1 MNQIRTAIISLLSST
16 ATCKDLAECL
26 SSLAPAENFPLESV
40 SQRLDR
46 IIGMIESFST
56 VNTDGDIPTRT
67 FHSRVGN
74 TVAATAHV
82 KVDEN
87 GSFRV
92 SVAQNNPV
100 SNPVSNPAAN
110 PAPKAKVAA
119 PAKAIAAPK
128 SISEAAEIWNE
139 WPADFRS
146 LGIMTLADSAKEVGV
161 DISDLGRQKQA
172 IFDRIYAA
180 REAAGLPVPERP
192 AAISQ
197 ETEESEFDFRK
208 LDLAEL
214 RRELETLGENP
225 KPYGAQKRALY
236 ARIQEL
242 KGAAPSVNADASV
255 NAAVNAAADASEIT
269 SDNNSDSGE
278 YRADEY
284 RVDGYGDEYDN
295 GEGDD
300 SFDVADE
307 YVEAESAINSD
318 NEPLLEDLLITPA
331 PQQASPFVT
340 RMVIG
345 GAQVGASRNDLMEAV
360 KSAKEIDID
369 KLMAE

>member
-100 SNPVSNPAAN
+100 SN

-225 KPYGAQKRALY
+225 KPYGAQKRSLY

-242 KGAAPSVNADASV
+242 KGAAPNVNANA
-255 NAAVNAAADASEIT
+255 NAAASEIT

>member
-100 SNPVSNPAAN
+100 SN

-242 KGAAPSVNADASV
+242 KGAAPSVNADA
-255 NAAVNAAADASEIT
+255 AVNAEADASEIT

>member
-1 MNQIRTAIISLLSST
+1 VSSQIRTAIISLLSST

-26 SSLAPAENFPLESV
+26 STVTPAENFPSESV

-46 IIGMIESFST
+46 IVGMIESFAT
-56 VNTDGDIPTRT
+56 VNTDGDIPTRS

-74 TVAATAHV
+74 TVTATATAHV

-92 SVAQNNPV
+92 SVAQNNP
-100 SNPVSNPAAN
+100 
-110 PAPKAKVAA
+110 APKAAA
-119 PAKAIAAPK
+119 PTKAAAGAKAIAAPK

-139 WPADFRS
+139 WPSDFRS

-172 IFDRIYAA
+172 IFDRVYAA

-192 AAISQ
+192 AAIAQ

-242 KGAAPSVNADASV
+242 KGAAPSVNASA
-255 NAAVNAAADASEIT
+255 NASEIE
-269 SDNNSDSGE
+269 SENNLDSNA
-278 YRADEY
+278 YKADEY

-295 GEGDD
+295 SGDDGDD
-300 SFDVADE
+300 SFDVANE
-307 YVEAESAINSD
+307 YDEAESAINSD

-345 GAQVGASRNDLMEAV
+345 GAQVGATRNDLMEAV

>member
-26 SSLAPAENFPLESV
+26 SSVAPAENFPLESV

-46 IIGMIESFST
+46 IIGMIESFAT
-56 VNTDGDIPTRT
+56 VNTSGDIPTRS
-67 FHSRVGN
+67 FHSRVGD
-74 TVAATAHV
+74 TVMATARV

-92 SVAQNNPV
+92 SVAQNNPTP
-100 SNPVSNPAAN
+100 NA
-110 PAPKAKVAA
+110 APKAKAE
-119 PAKAIAAPK
+119 PKAKAAASAPK

-139 WPADFRS
+139 WPSDFRA

-180 REAAGLPVPERP
+180 REAAGLPVPNRP
-192 AAISQ
+192 VEAAIDS
-197 ETEESEFDFRK
+197 ENEESGFDFRK

-214 RRELETLGENP
+214 RRELEALGENP

-242 KGAAPSVNADASV
+242 KIENAGANATATATADADANANADV
-255 NAAVNAAADASEIT
+255 END
-269 SDNNSDSGE
+269 E
-278 YRADEY
+278 YLADEY
-284 RVDGYGDEYDN
+284 RVDGYGDEY
-295 GEGDD
+295 GDD
-300 SFDVADE
+300 SFDVANE
-307 YVEAESAINSD
+307 YAEAEAEAANADADD
-318 NEPLLEDLLITPA
+318 NEALLEDLMIAPA

-345 GAQVGASRNDLMEAV
+345 GAQVGATRSDLMEAV

>member
-1 MNQIRTAIISLLSST
+1 MS
-16 ATCKDLAECL
+16 
-26 SSLAPAENFPLESV
+26 
-40 SQRLDR
+40 
-46 IIGMIESFST
+46 
-56 VNTDGDIPTRT
+56 
-67 FHSRVGN
+67 
-74 TVAATAHV
+74 
-82 KVDEN
+82 
-87 GSFRV
+87 
-92 SVAQNNPV
+92 
-100 SNPVSNPAAN
+100 N

-242 KGAAPSVNADASV
+242 KGAAPSVNADA
-255 NAAVNAAADASEIT
+255 AVNAEADASEIT